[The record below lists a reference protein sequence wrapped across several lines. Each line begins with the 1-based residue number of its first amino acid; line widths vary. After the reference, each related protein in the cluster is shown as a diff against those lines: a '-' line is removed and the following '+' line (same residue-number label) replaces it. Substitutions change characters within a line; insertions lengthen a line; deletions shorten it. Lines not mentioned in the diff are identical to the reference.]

1 MARKPVT
8 KFQQAVYDATS
19 SVPRGRVTTYKTIA
33 QAVAEHMGQNPCPQA
48 VGQALRR
55 NPFAPVVPCHRV
67 VSSDLALHGFSGS
80 TDCAQLDRKRK
91 LLEDEGVILGKG
103 GNVAPE
109 CVVQELTVPQNKK
122 SNKKPR

>member
-1 MARKPVT
+1 
-8 KFQQAVYDATS
+8 
-19 SVPRGRVTTYKTIA
+19 
-33 QAVAEHMGQNPCPQA
+33 MGQNPCPQA

>member
-1 MARKPVT
+1 
-8 KFQQAVYDATS
+8 
-19 SVPRGRVTTYKTIA
+19 
-33 QAVAEHMGQNPCPQA
+33 MGQNPCPQA

-91 LLEDEGVILGKG
+91 LLEDEGVIVSCMFVPFEPSKLGKG